1 MANSSSTKPSI
12 NSGSKT
18 PAKSMAELMAA
29 HTVSFKTFHKGDAVT
44 GVVTKLTKNEIL
56 VDIQAKSLAVVLE
69 KEKALMNTLLSRLT
83 LGDTV
88 EVTVLNPESDMG
100 NPVVSLRRFLS
111 NVSWAQLDK
120 ALKSEEQLSVRVT
133 DVTKGGLVVMTDSG
147 LSGFLPNSHV
157 NAGDQ
162 LSVNK
167 QVKVRVIEINRT
179 DNKIIFS
186 QKITIAKD
194 LFESAIKKLKIGES
208 VSVNVM
214 NVVQFGVFVSVPV
227 AGMKK
232 SDPDSIGAEGLD
244 LNLDGLIHIS
254 EISWEKVE
262 EIGQRFISGQQIT
275 AKIIGFDKNTR
286 RVDLSMKQLT
296 DDPFTLLLEK
306 YPVDKKVAG
315 EVTKLDENGVHIA
328 LDEGIEGLIRK
339 DKIPPTVSFSE
350 GQKINATVSEIDKR
364 RRKIYLLPVLLDK
377 PIGYR

>member
-1 MANSSSTKPSI
+1 MSNSSSTKPSI

-147 LSGFLPNSHV
+147 LSGFLPNSHI

-214 NVVQFGVFVSVPV
+214 NVVQFGVFVSVPI
-227 AGMKK
+227 AGMKNV
-232 SDPDSIGAEGLD
+232 EGLD

>member
-1 MANSSSTKPSI
+1 MSNSSSTKPSI

-147 LSGFLPNSHV
+147 LSGFLPNSHI

-167 QVKVRVIEINRT
+167 QVKVRVIEINRA

-186 QKITIAKD
+186 QKLTISKD
-194 LFESAIKKLKIGES
+194 LFESAIKQLKVGES

-214 NVVQFGVFVSVPV
+214 NVVQFGVFVSVPI
-227 AGMKK
+227 AGMKNV
-232 SDPDSIGAEGLD
+232 EGLD

>member
-1 MANSSSTKPSI
+1 
-12 NSGSKT
+12 
-18 PAKSMAELMAA
+18 MAELMAA

-147 LSGFLPNSHV
+147 LSGFLPNSHI

-167 QVKVRVIEINRT
+167 QVKVRVIEINRA

-186 QKITIAKD
+186 QKLTISKD
-194 LFESAIKKLKIGES
+194 LFESAIKQLKVGES

-214 NVVQFGVFVSVPV
+214 NVVQFGVFVSVPI
-227 AGMKK
+227 AGMKNV
-232 SDPDSIGAEGLD
+232 EGLD

-306 YPVDKKVAG
+306 YPVDKKVSG
-315 EVTKLDENGVHIA
+315 EVIKIDENGVHV
-328 LDEGIEGLIRK
+328 LVDDPSTSSGQVEGLIRK